1 MSSKISLLVIYEILE
16 MFVDTLTAGDKYS
29 FRNSE
34 NLLQPNQMQLC
45 KKQKILSQFFAAFL
59 KFTSNSEHFEKEG
72 DRHSL
77 CISEIRNCERH
88 GSRKV

>member
-1 MSSKISLLVIYEILE
+1 
-16 MFVDTLTAGDKYS
+16 MFVDALIADDQYS
-29 FRNSE
+29 FCNSE

-72 DRHSL
+72 DRHSF
-77 CISEIRNCERH
+77 CISEIRNCLRH
-88 GSRKV
+88 GSRKI

>member
-1 MSSKISLLVIYEILE
+1 
-16 MFVDTLTAGDKYS
+16 
-29 FRNSE
+29 
-34 NLLQPNQMQLC
+34 MQLC